1 MSKIHQLSDHIVNQI
16 AAGEVVERP
25 ANALKEI
32 LENSLDASA
41 SRIKISLVHGG
52 TKSIQV
58 EDNGTGIL
66 PVDMAAAL
74 QRHST
79 SKLSSI
85 EEIATLTTLGFRGE
99 GLASI
104 AAVSR
109 FTLLSRCQN
118 EKYGRQIEA
127 RDGKIGESTIHA
139 RPPGTTVK
147 IEDLFFNLPARRKF
161 LKSEATEYSHCL
173 HVVLALALAYPTIAF
188 YMQHNQK
195 VIFDRPQED
204 FKARAAAL
212 LGNNFVEA
220 GMEVEAQHEAMSLFG
235 LITQPTYSASGN
247 KEQLIFVNNR
257 LVRDKIISHAVKVAY
272 QDVLHHSLSPAF
284 ILFLRLPTEEIDVNV
299 HPAKAEIKFRRG
311 QGVHQFVYHE
321 LKKVLSNTRADIRES
336 LSNSA
341 AIFSKI
347 FTSDAPEKEKSDPNT
362 RVPFSSSR
370 NTRAAYVSHTP
381 KPTPA
386 TVEDYLHYL
395 KESQNEFESLK
406 SPPLGFALAQ
416 LLGVYILAETDEGL
430 ILVDIHA
437 AHERINYELL
447 KHQVD
452 KGNVEAQ
459 RLLLPPRF
467 SADPVLL
474 ELVQKEESSLKVL
487 GFDLTIE
494 NDDIV
499 IHTLPQPLIKSD
511 AVALV
516 KTLLQEM
523 LDFGHAEEGKEQINK
538 LLATLACHGSIRA
551 GRELT
556 LPEMNALLRDM
567 ERTEKSNQCNHGR
580 PTWVKLRLE
589 ELDKLFLRG
598 Q

>member
-1 MSKIHQLSDHIVNQI
+1 
-16 AAGEVVERP
+16 
-25 ANALKEI
+25 
-32 LENSLDASA
+32 
-41 SRIKISLVHGG
+41 
-52 TKSIQV
+52 
-58 EDNGTGIL
+58 
-66 PVDMAAAL
+66 
-74 QRHST
+74 
-79 SKLSSI
+79 
-85 EEIATLTTLGFRGE
+85 
-99 GLASI
+99 
-104 AAVSR
+104 
-109 FTLLSRCQN
+109 
-118 EKYGRQIEA
+118 
-127 RDGKIGESTIHA
+127 
-139 RPPGTTVK
+139 
-147 IEDLFFNLPARRKF
+147 
-161 LKSEATEYSHCL
+161 
-173 HVVLALALAYPTIAF
+173 
-188 YMQHNQK
+188 
-195 VIFDRPQED
+195 
-204 FKARAAAL
+204 
-212 LGNNFVEA
+212 
-220 GMEVEAQHEAMSLFG
+220 
-235 LITQPTYSASGN
+235 
-247 KEQLIFVNNR
+247 
-257 LVRDKIISHAVKVAY
+257 
-272 QDVLHHSLSPAF
+272 
-284 ILFLRLPTEEIDVNV
+284 
-299 HPAKAEIKFRRG
+299 
-311 QGVHQFVYHE
+311 HE